1 MTAPRIF
8 WASKWKIK
16 PWPKISQLK
25 LNWGLAFENLARHR
39 KKFTGAW
46 TVDSYFQLSASGR
59 PAQAVSGPVPWCPQ
73 AQTPEPRRVS
83 IEPKLGQRGSVWP
96 LVAFYLTSSTS
107 LLHQHSL
114 HFASFFSASNYL
126 RPLMFFSRL
135 TGVTIANKCWPSS
148 VTLRWKW
155 SSVVTGRSQKY
166 TTDGLK
172 YLK

>member
-1 MTAPRIF
+1 MKDQTLTKNITVETKLGLGIRK
-8 WASKWKIK
+8 SCKT
-16 PWPKISQLK
+16 SQKVL
-25 LNWGLAFENLARHR
+25 R
-39 KKFTGAW
+39 AW

-83 IEPKLGQRGSVWP
+83 IEPKLGHRGSVWP

-155 SSVVTGRSQKY
+155 SSVVTGRSQK
-166 TTDGLK
+166 
-172 YLK
+172 